1 MKTAVIVDSVRTGLA
16 KSHRGGFNMTRPDDM
31 LAHIINGMLDRN
43 PNLPPE
49 MVEDVIMGCGNPE
62 GAMGH
67 NIGRNAAVLSNL
79 PLTVGGT
86 TVNRYCSS
94 GLQSISMA
102 ASQIMAGCY
111 DTVIA
116 GGVEQISMLQGKQ
129 NMEGF
134 VNEKLAEQSP
144 GIYHP
149 MGITAETVA
158 KRYDVSRES
167 QDEYALASH
176 KRTANAQ
183 DLGLYDDE
191 IVPMETKMLL
201 VNKETGDSKE
211 VDYTV
216 DKWTFTVGM
225 RDFELAD
232 GFKSSEYGIFYESA
246 DNTGCDGTEAV
257 GVTCAE
263 ENGEESD
270 NRFKYTVAY
279 EVDDDLTLFAVSSVG
294 YRSGGNN
301 AALPFFCANDP
312 EAAGFKRRYTSD
324 EAENTEIGVKSR
336 GNNYTLNATYFWV
349 DWTGIQVTV
358 RPACGWSF
366 TYNGGEAE
374 TSGLELDFSYDI
386 SENLVLD
393 VAGSFISAE
402 ISNDLSLIHI

>member
-116 GGVEQISMLQGKQ
+116 GGVEQITMLSGKQ
-129 NMEGF
+129 NMDGF
-134 VNEKLAEQSP
+134 VNEKLAESHP

-149 MGITAETVA
+149 MGITAECVA
-158 KRYDVSRES
+158 NRYNVSRET
-167 QDEYALASH
+167 QDEIAFESQ
-176 KRTANAQ
+176 KRTAAAQ
-183 DLGLYDDE
+183 EAGKFTDE
-191 IVPMETKMLL
+191 IIPMSIKMMLM
-201 VNKETGDSKE
+201 NKETGESKE

-216 DKWTFTVGM
+216 DKDECNRPGTTLEG
-225 RDFELAD
+225 LAALKPVFD
-232 GFKSSEYGIFYESA
+232 P
-246 DNTGCDGTEAV
+246 
-257 GVTCAE
+257 
-263 ENGEESD
+263 ENGSVTAGNSSQLSDGASVTLVMSEEKALELGLKPMAYFRGFTTMGCEPDEMGIGPVFSVPKLLKSHNMSVD
-270 NRFKYTVAY
+270 DIDLWELNEAFAVQVAY
-279 EVDDDLTLFAVSSVG
+279 CRDQLGIPMD
-294 YRSGGNN
+294 
-301 AALPFFCANDP
+301 
-312 EAAGFKRRYTSD
+312 K
-324 EAENTEIGVKSR
+324 
-336 GNNYTLNATYFWV
+336 LNV
-349 DWTGIQVTV
+349 
-358 RPACGWSF
+358 
-366 TYNGGEAE
+366 NGGSISIGHPFGMTGSRQVGHIVRELNNQDKQFGIVTMCVGGGMGA
-374 TSGLELDFSYDI
+374 TGLFERYPS
-386 SENLVLD
+386 
-393 VAGSFISAE
+393 
-402 ISNDLSLIHI
+402 